1 MIALL
6 LCSVTLMA
14 VPLRYKA
21 GVIRGSC
28 RDGSVGRLCSCSGCA
43 AGKEGG
49 REVGCPSYHY
59 EAESGQGTCP
69 TAGVT
74 PAAGASPVTVG
85 CAAAVAADPAAVQ
98 QGVAGYEEVVP
109 GGQVAARKAIGRR
122 TILPKV
128 PVILVNY
135 NNMSYRTSRGDA
147 QAMFDKV
154 SLYFNDQSYGAYAP
168 EFDIYGPV
176 TLSQDYSYYGTGNPG
191 NRVTT
196 MVTEACQLMDD
207 SLDFSQYDTDGD
219 GKIDLVY
226 ILYAGPPMSDK
237 SGIDRNW
244 ISDVD
249 NLVWPHYWSFNSG
262 VTLDGKTIYS
272 YEVSS
277 ELDGF
282 YSNDTV
288 AVGAG
293 IGLACHEFGHALG
306 LPDFYPKTGPGA
318 YKTLGTWSIMDYG
331 CYLDDLN
338 TPAGFTAYERWFM
351 GWLTP
356 TQLTDSAKVELQPL
370 NISGE
375 SYIVCDEGEMHNL
388 DAESPSPEVCYILE
402 NRQQTGWD
410 RFIPGHGLL
419 IYRFNHA
426 KWNENYVN
434 REQGDMGL
442 DIIEADGKS
451 NTEVDGKQGDA
462 FPYDTINSYSP
473 YPTRPILDIQEDGD
487 IIRFTFLGAGAS
499 TGVTPVTV
507 GCAAAVAG
515 ASPVTVGCA
524 AGAVQ
529 RGAVPRLI
537 IRDGQVLICRGS
549 QEYTLQGI
557 AY

>member
-21 GVIRGSC
+21 GVIRG
-28 RDGSVGRLCSCSGCA
+28 GGYA

-59 EAESGQGTCP
+59 EEESEQGTCP
-69 TAGVT
+69 TA
-74 PAAGASPVTVG
+74 A
-85 CAAAVAADPAAVQ
+85 
-98 QGVAGYEEVVP
+98 
-109 GGQVAARKAIGRR
+109 VAARKAIGRR

-147 QAMFDKV
+147 QEMFDKV

-207 SLDFSQYDTDGD
+207 SLDFSQYDTDED

-262 VTLDGKTIYS
+262 VTLDGKTIYA

-370 NISGE
+370 NVSGE
-375 SYIVCDEGEMHNL
+375 SYIVCDEGEIHNL

-451 NTEVDGKQGDA
+451 TTEVDGKQGDA
-462 FPYDTINSYSP
+462 FPCDTINSYSP

-487 IIRFTFLGAGAS
+487 IIRFTFLGAPAS
-499 TGVTPVTV
+499 TGVTP
-507 GCAAAVAG
+507 AAVTG
-515 ASPVTVGCA
+515 VTPVSVGCA

-529 RGAVPRLI
+529 QGAMPRLI

-549 QEYTLQGI
+549 EEYTLQGI
-557 AY
+557 RL

>member
-1 MIALL
+1 MKNERYSLMLMIALL

-14 VPLRYKA
+14 VPPRYKT

-59 EAESGQGTCP
+59 EEESEQGTCLS
-69 TAGVT
+69 
-74 PAAGASPVTVG
+74 AAR
-85 CAAAVAADPAAVQ
+85 
-98 QGVAGYEEVVP
+98 EEGVP

-168 EFDIYGPV
+168 QFDIYGPV

-262 VTLDGKTIYS
+262 VTLDGKTIYA

-356 TQLTDSAKVELQPL
+356 TQLTDSSKVELQPL

-375 SYIVCDEGEMHNL
+375 SYIVCDEGEIHNL

-451 NTEVDGKQGDA
+451 TTEVDGKQGDA

-487 IIRFTFLGAGAS
+487 IIRFTFLGAPAS
-499 TGVTPVTV
+499 TAVTAVSV
-507 GCAAAVAG
+507 GCAAAVAADPATPRSEG
-515 ASPVTVGCA
+515 AVAVGS
-524 AGAVQ
+524 VQ
-529 RGAVPRLI
+529 RGAMPRLI

-549 QEYTLQGI
+549 EEYTLQGI
-557 AY
+557 RL

>member
-1 MIALL
+1 MKNERYSLMLMIALL

-14 VPLRYKA
+14 VPPRYKT

-59 EAESGQGTCP
+59 EEESEQGTCLS
-69 TAGVT
+69 
-74 PAAGASPVTVG
+74 AAR
-85 CAAAVAADPAAVQ
+85 
-98 QGVAGYEEVVP
+98 EEGVP

-168 EFDIYGPV
+168 QFDIYGPV

-262 VTLDGKTIYS
+262 VTLDGKTIYA

-370 NISGE
+370 NVSGE

-451 NTEVDGKQGDA
+451 TTEVDGKQGDA

-487 IIRFTFLGAGAS
+487 IIRFTFLGAPAS
-499 TGVTPVTV
+499 TAVTAVSV
-507 GCAAAVAG
+507 GCAAAVAADPATPRSEG
-515 ASPVTVGCA
+515 AVAEAT
-524 AGAVQ
+524 VQ
-529 RGAVPRLI
+529 RGAMPRLI

-549 QEYTLQGI
+549 EEYTLQGI
-557 AY
+557 RL

>member
-59 EAESGQGTCP
+59 EEESEQGTCP
-69 TAGVT
+69 TA
-74 PAAGASPVTVG
+74 A
-85 CAAAVAADPAAVQ
+85 
-98 QGVAGYEEVVP
+98 
-109 GGQVAARKAIGRR
+109 VAARKAIGRR

-168 EFDIYGPV
+168 QFDIYGPV

-207 SLDFSQYDTDGD
+207 SLDFSQYDTDED

-262 VTLDGKTIYS
+262 VTLDGKTIYA

-356 TQLTDSAKVELQPL
+356 TQLTDSSKVELQPL
-370 NISGE
+370 NVSGE
-375 SYIVCDEGEMHNL
+375 SYIVCDEGEIHNL

-451 NTEVDGKQGDA
+451 TTEVDGKQGDA
-462 FPYDTINSYSP
+462 FPCDTINSYSP

-487 IIRFTFLGAGAS
+487 IIRFTFLGAPAS
-499 TGVTPVTV
+499 TGVTP
-507 GCAAAVAG
+507 AAVTG
-515 ASPVTVGCA
+515 VTPVSVGCA

-529 RGAVPRLI
+529 QGAMPRLI

-549 QEYTLQGI
+549 EEYTLQGI
-557 AY
+557 RL